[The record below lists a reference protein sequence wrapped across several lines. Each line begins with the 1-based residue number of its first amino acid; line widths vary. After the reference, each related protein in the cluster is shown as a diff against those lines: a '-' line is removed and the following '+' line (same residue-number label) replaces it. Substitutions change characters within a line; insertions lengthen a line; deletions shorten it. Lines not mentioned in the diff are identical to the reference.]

1 MLKNTLINRI
11 ATKTIAGA
19 LKELNDRVIYVGGAV
34 VSLYIDDPAADDVRP
49 TQDIDISL
57 NIASLT
63 ELELIRESLINQD
76 FHQTSDDDVICRFRY
91 NDIKV
96 DIMATEAIG
105 WEPGN
110 EWFKAGFDKRQKMV
124 VDEYS
129 IHVLPLA
136 YFLATK
142 FSAFQDR
149 GMKDPRTSTDFE
161 DIVYL
166 LNHTSNVKEQV
177 VNGSEDVKVFLKEW
191 FAKII
196 ESDDLQEAI
205 LGHLYYEEQMV
216 RSEKIITDLKEI
228 IDAI

>member
-1 MLKNTLINRI
+1 M
-11 ATKTIAGA
+11 
-19 LKELNDRVIYVGGAV
+19 
-34 VSLYIDDPAADDVRP
+34 SLYIDDPAADDVRP

-105 WEPGN
+105 WAPGN

-129 IHVLPLA
+129 IHVLPLS